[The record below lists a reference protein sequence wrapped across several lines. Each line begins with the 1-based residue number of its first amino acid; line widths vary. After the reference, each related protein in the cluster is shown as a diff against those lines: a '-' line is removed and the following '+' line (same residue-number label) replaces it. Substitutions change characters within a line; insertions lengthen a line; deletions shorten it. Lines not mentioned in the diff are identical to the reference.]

1 MHTKHGSLLIN
12 FSRNITVIGILSI
25 FTLLILSGC
34 GKEEDEKMKMATAEE
49 DKTIVLSTNG
59 VGPINATT
67 SFNMH
72 QMTLAFSDYN
82 VVEELNYHTGTPYP
96 IIRISDGIKTMMT
109 IIPDGSQKNIFSI
122 IIEDN
127 FIVNSLGHHLGTSYS
142 EVYTYGQ
149 NEECQA
155 GADDMSG
162 KVICY
167 APKAPNILYVF
178 NGSSAGE
185 PGVVP
190 AADVLQGWGL
200 ESIIWR
206 PKL

>member
-1 MHTKHGSLLIN
+1 LN
-12 FSRNITVIGILSI
+12 
-25 FTLLILSGC
+25 GC
-34 GKEEDEKMKMATAEE
+34 GGDDDKKIKLVKAEE
-49 DKTIVLSTNG
+49 NKTIVLSANG

-82 VVEELNYHTGTPYP
+82 VVEELNYQSGSPYP
-96 IIRISDGIKTMMT
+96 IIRISEGVKTIMT
-109 IIPDGSQKNIFSI
+109 IIPDGSQQNIFSI
-122 IIEDN
+122 IVEDN
-127 FIVNSLGHHLGTSYS
+127 LITNSLGHRLGTNYS

-155 GADDMSG
+155 GANDMAG

-167 APKAPNILYVF
+167 APKTPNILYVF
-178 NGSSAGE
+178 NGKADNKTGT
-185 PGVVP
+185 VP

-206 PKL
+206 PKS

>member
-1 MHTKHGSLLIN
+1 MKHGSLLST
-12 FSRNITVIGILSI
+12 FSQIFIIGFISL
-25 FTLLILSGC
+25 FTLVGC
-34 GKEEDEKMKMATAEE
+34 GGDGDENMKMKQAEE
-49 DKTIVLSTNG
+49 DKTIVLSANG
-59 VGPINATT
+59 VGPINAST

-82 VVEELNYHTGTPYP
+82 VVEELNYQSGSPYP
-96 IIRISDGIKTMMT
+96 IIRISEGIKTIMT

-122 IIEDN
+122 IVEDN
-127 FIVNSLGHHLGTSYS
+127 LIINSLGHRLGTSYS

-155 GADDMSG
+155 GVDDMSG

-167 APKAPNILYVF
+167 APKSPNILYVF
-178 NGSSAGE
+178 NGSSVGE
-185 PGVVP
+185 VGVVP
-190 AADVLQGWGL
+190 AVDVLQDWGL